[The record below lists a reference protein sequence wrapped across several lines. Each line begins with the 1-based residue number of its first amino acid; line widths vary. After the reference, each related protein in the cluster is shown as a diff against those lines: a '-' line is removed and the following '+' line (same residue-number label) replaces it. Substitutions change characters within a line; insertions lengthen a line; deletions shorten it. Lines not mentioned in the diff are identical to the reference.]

1 MNITSQDD
9 SHNVAVGHSAGLSVT
24 TGVQNVL
31 IGSLAGDACTDADF
45 NIAIGYGALGANTV
59 GSKSVA
65 IGQGTL
71 VNQNPASATDM
82 HNVAVGHQA
91 GNDIT
96 TGVKNTCIGSE
107 AGDLMTTGDSN
118 TFIGFAA
125 GGAGVV
131 TGDNNTAV
139 GPSALAS
146 VAGGANNLALGHHA
160 GLTGSPGGNITT
172 GSNNILLGDENI
184 TNAHIQVAL
193 TVASDERDKTDFTAL
208 DVGLDFVKQLKP
220 YTYKWDKR
228 SKYGDKTA
236 DDYDLNAQTPDGT
249 HKEDWLDVGFK
260 AQEVEALEKAAGY
273 DKANKTNL
281 AVTMSEDGKQYGM
294 KYEKLIPILT
304 KAIQEQQAIIESLTT
319 RITALEGE

>member
-1 MNITSQDD
+1 MGYLALSANCGD
-9 SHNVAVGHSAGLSVT
+9 SN
-24 TGVQNVL
+24 
-31 IGSLAGDACTDADF
+31 
-45 NIAIGYGALGANTV
+45 
-59 GSKSVA
+59 VA
-65 IGQGTL
+65 IGTEAGKVCTGTNNTL
-71 VNQNPASATDM
+71 V
-82 HNVAVGHQA
+82 GRQA
-91 GNDIT
+91 GLALLGGI
-96 TGVKNTCIGSE
+96 KNTCIGAE
-107 AGDLMTTGDSN
+107 AGDSMTTGDSN

-193 TVASDERDKTDFTAL
+193 TVASDERDKTDFTDL

-260 AQEVEALEKAAGY
+260 AQEVEALEQAAGY

-281 AVTMSEDGKQYGM
+281 AVSMSEDGKQYGM

-304 KAIQEQQAIIESLTT
+304 KAIQEQQALIESLTT